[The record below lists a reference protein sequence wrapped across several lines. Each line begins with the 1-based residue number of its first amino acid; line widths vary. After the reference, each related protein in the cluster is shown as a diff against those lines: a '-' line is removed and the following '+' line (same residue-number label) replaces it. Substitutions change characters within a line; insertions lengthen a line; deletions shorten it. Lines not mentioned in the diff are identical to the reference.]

1 MTEENT
7 QDKFWYQSL
16 DPVGADPRVRPVEKS
31 EHEAAEGPEEIG
43 KTPILS
49 GYGLPWQAYAV
60 VGDRADPGTWHLPH
74 HTKAV
79 KKAVKGK
86 IGYEHTVDW
95 KAMPRMVYRLSRFG
109 RMEAKLPLDP
119 EQVLQAATHLAVHYI
134 KAKKPVPDALA
145 VLSYIGK

>member
-1 MTEENT
+1 MTKENDFWYRPPEAVEDPDTATIEKAVVSGENT
-7 QDKFWYQSL
+7 DLLK
-16 DPVGADPRVRPVEKS
+16 D
-31 EHEAAEGPEEIG
+31 
-43 KTPILS
+43 
-49 GYGLPWQAYAV
+49 GLPWQAFAV
-60 VGDRADPGTWHLPH
+60 VGDRSDPDTWFLPH

-95 KAMPRMVYRLSRFG
+95 KAMPRMVYLLSRFG

-145 VLSYIGK
+145 AISYMGK